1 MKKLRI
7 IKLGFILSFIAAFGL
22 LTRHSYA
29 NVGLL
34 YFDVTAQSNH
44 MVELRWETATELET
58 AGFILRRSQNGGAFL
73 NLTNI
78 GIPGFV
84 DQAGNAA
91 GFIASQGGP
100 SEGGLYTEIDDTT
113 ASGNSYTYQLIE
125 IENNSSEHVLNTQS
139 VTVGTV
145 QATAT
150 STPTPTA
157 TTASSGSGN
166 ANPTATA
173 TILPSST
180 PRPENTAAPQATSS
194 LGVASATPTRTSQP
208 TPTTASASAATATT
222 AVAAITNTPPPV
234 SENNSGENVVLA
246 QEEPTEEPPTPTAV
260 ADNPDSGYPLSEPET
275 TLATPTTDEPLE
287 PSPYPIS
294 TPLTIHDDDDAN
306 AAVPVIGSQ
315 AGEPTEDEIAAYPAS
330 DEDND
335 VVRQG
340 QLYLW
345 GGFLL
350 ALIVFIGAVVGSIL
364 LFTRNQSR
372 QK

>member
-7 IKLGFILSFIAAFGL
+7 IKLGFILIFIVVFGL
-22 LTRHSYA
+22 LTQHSYA

-34 YFDVTAQSNH
+34 YFDVTAQSNNT
-44 MVELRWETATELET
+44 VELRWETATELET
-58 AGFILRRSQNGGAFL
+58 AGFILRRSQNNGAFL

-91 GFIASQGGP
+91 GFISSQGGP

-125 IENNSSEHVLNTQS
+125 IENDSSEHVLNTQS

-145 QATAT
+145 QATST
-150 STPTPTA
+150 STPTA

-166 ANPTATA
+166 SNPTATA
-173 TILPSST
+173 TILASST
-180 PRPENTAAPQATSS
+180 PRPENTSAPQATSS
-194 LGVASATPTRTSQP
+194 LGVSSATPTRTPQP
-208 TPTTASASAATATT
+208 TPTTAPASAATATT
-222 AVAAITNTPPPV
+222 AVAAITNTPPPPV

-246 QEEPTEEPPTPTAV
+246 QEEPTEELATPTAA
-260 ADNPDSGYPLSEPET
+260 ADNPDSGYPIGEPE
-275 TLATPTTDEPLE
+275 TLATPTTDEALE

-294 TPLTIHDDDDAN
+294 TPFTIDDDDDAN
-306 AAVPVIGSQ
+306 VTVPVIGSQ

-330 DEDND
+330 DEGND